1 MPTLSGVYGTMT
13 MVIGLTGGIATGKTT
28 VSNYLK
34 ELGYSI
40 IDADVIARQ
49 VVEPGTKGLRMITDT
64 FGEKVL
70 TSDGLLDRQH
80 LAQLVFTSSEQ
91 LQQLNRILQ
100 PIIRERIQE
109 PISTSKDPVVVIDVP
124 LLYEQHYE
132 DLCDVVMVVS
142 AQPQQQLER
151 LMNRNHLTM
160 DEAKNRVAS
169 QMPLSSKER
178 LADVVIDNNGS
189 VEETRQQVKKWLN
202 QVVRP

>member
-1 MPTLSGVYGTMT
+1 MT

-49 VVEPGTKGLRMITDT
+49 VVEPGTNGLRMITDT

-70 TSDGLLDRQH
+70 TSDGQLDRQH

-109 PISTSKDPVVVIDVP
+109 LISTSKDPVVVIDVP

-142 AQPQQQLER
+142 VQPQQQLER

-169 QMPLSSKER
+169 QMPLSPKER

>member
-1 MPTLSGVYGTMT
+1 MT

-189 VEETRQQVKKWLN
+189 AEETRQQVKKWLN